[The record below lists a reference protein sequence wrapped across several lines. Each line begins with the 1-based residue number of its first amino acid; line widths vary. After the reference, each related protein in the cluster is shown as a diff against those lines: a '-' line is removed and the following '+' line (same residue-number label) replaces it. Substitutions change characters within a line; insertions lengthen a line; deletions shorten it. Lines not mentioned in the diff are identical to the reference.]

1 MHDLRTLRD
10 QLDTIRDNLGPR
22 GADVAWDDLAKLLQQ
37 RGELIQQVEEL
48 RHQLKKGS
56 AEVAQLKRNK
66 QPAEEAMAHMRA
78 IGDHIKSQEDQ
89 LKQVEDNLQQH
100 TLRIPNVPHAS
111 VPRGANED
119 SNLEIRR
126 WGHIPE
132 FSFPVRSHVEIG
144 EQLGILD
151 FDRATKIA
159 GARFSIALG
168 LGAQLER
175 ALATFMLDAHIQA
188 HGYTEVLPPY
198 LVNRES
204 MLSTGQLPKFEND
217 LFHLRD
223 DEYFLIP
230 TAEVP
235 VTNMYRDE
243 ILPESALPLRHVAH
257 TPCFRREAG
266 SYGQDTR
273 GLIRV
278 HQFHKVELV
287 VFAKPAYSYEE
298 LERITNGAE
307 SILQSLELPYRVVT
321 LCSGDLGLGF
331 SAAKTYDLEVW
342 LPSQQTY
349 REISSCSNFEAFQ
362 ARRAKIRYQ
371 PKGGKPELL
380 HTLNGSGVAL
390 GRTVVAILENY
401 QQEDGSVII
410 PDALQPYM
418 GGVNRIT
425 ERKPL

>member
-1 MHDLRTLRD
+1 MYDLRTLKDQFDSIRD
-10 QLDTIRDNLGPR
+10 QLGPR
-22 GADVAWDDLAKLLQQ
+22 GQDVAWAELGKLLHT
-37 RGELIQQVEEL
+37 RSDMISQVEAL

-56 AEVAQLKRNK
+56 EEVGTLKRNK
-66 QPAEEAMAHMRA
+66 QPADEAMSSMRTV
-78 IGDHIKSQEDQ
+78 GDQIKSQEEQ
-89 LKQVEDNLQQH
+89 LRTVEGQLEEQA
-100 TLRIPNVPHAS
+100 LRIPNILHCTVPEGIQES
-111 VPRGANED
+111 DNVEVRRGG
-119 SNLEIRR
+119 EI
-126 WGHIPE
+126 PT
-132 FSFPVRSHVEIG
+132 FSFQPKPHWELG
-144 EQLGILD
+144 ESLGILD
-151 FDRATKIA
+151 FERATKIA
-159 GARFSIALG
+159 GARFSIAKG

-198 LVNRES
+198 LVNRAS
-204 MLSTGQLPKFEND
+204 MIGTGQLPKFESD
-217 LFHLRD
+217 LFQLRD
-223 DEYFLIP
+223 DDLYLIP

-273 GLIRV
+273 GLIRM

-287 VFAKPAYSYEE
+287 AFSHPDHSYAE
-298 LERITNGAE
+298 LEHITTSAE
-307 SILQSLELPYRVVT
+307 SILQSLELPYRLVT
-321 LCSGDLGLGF
+321 LCTGDTGF

-342 LPSQQTY
+342 LPAQERY

-362 ARRAKIRYQ
+362 ARRANIRFR
-371 PKGGKPELL
+371 PKGGKVEPV

-401 QQEDGSVII
+401 QQEDGTVKI
-410 PDALQPYM
+410 PKALQPYM
-418 GGVNRIT
+418 YGVEYMT
-425 ERKPL
+425 PPKT

>member
-321 LCSGDLGLGF
+321 LCSGDLGF